1 MKAKRAGFTL
11 VELLTVTVLMGTLAR
26 LSAPGVHDVLL
37 DARAASVVG
46 DIDVVRV
53 AALGYY
59 ADHFAWPDDA
69 GPGTVPSG
77 LAPYLPEGFDLRGP
91 GYVLDWDVWPL
102 PDGLPGAPD
111 TRLLLAVTVVTED
124 RALGLAVADALGG
137 GTHFSLGSR
146 YTFLVDTE

>member
-1 MKAKRAGFTL
+1 MTRKRAGFTF
-11 VELLTVTVLMGTLAR
+11 VELLTVTVLVGTLAR
-26 LSAPGVHDVLL
+26 ISAPGVHDVLL

-53 AALGYY
+53 AALGHQ
-59 ADHFAWPDDA
+59 ADHFTWPADA
-69 GPGTVPSG
+69 GPGDVPPG
-77 LAPYLPEGFDLRGP
+77 LAPYLPEAFDFQGP

-102 PDGLPGAPD
+102 PDGLPGAPG

-124 RALGLAVADALGG
+124 RALGLAVAEAMGG

-146 YTFLVDTE
+146 YTFLVETE